1 LKYMDRYIS
10 ILKNRSA
17 QYLLVAAFPARMAY
31 GMISL
36 AIYFKVQQTSGSIAL
51 AGLAAGVN
59 GVAGATTAGLRGT
72 VVDRIGMQIPLR
84 VLAPTYATLIVFFST
99 AQTNFQ
105 LVLFA
110 GILGF
115 TAPPINLSVRP
126 LWKITVPPEQ
136 IRVAYSLDTSIMN
149 SVGVFGPLA
158 STSISLAHGADSAL
172 RVCAALMVIGGLSLS
187 FSSRTK
193 SWRPEKKTK
202 GDLPVWKV
210 PAMRLLM
217 LEGVFIGLGWGL
229 FDIGVPAFTTI
240 EKIPERT
247 GVIFAIMAT
256 GNVIGGLF
264 AGMISRHTSSLKAFR
279 RNYTMWFIF
288 SLPLVLTYP
297 NWTMMTVTFLM
308 SLMAGG
314 LQVFYLEISEAVRPK
329 GTAVAALGWLWT
341 VEGTFSA
348 IGSALGGFI
357 SEHFSPRY
365 CLASTT
371 VCVGIGLLI
380 MTLGQTLLKAADRI
394 PDSKSDEAAIEA
406 NLDTN
411 K

>member
-1 LKYMDRYIS
+1 MDRYIS

-84 VLAPTYATLIVFFST
+84 VLAPTYAALIVFFST

-172 RVCAALMVIGGLSLS
+172 RICASLMVIGGLALS

-217 LEGVFIGLGWGL
+217 LEGMFIGLGWGL

-264 AGMISRHTSSLKAFR
+264 AGMISKHTSSLRAFR
-279 RNYTMWFIF
+279 RNYTMLFIF
-288 SLPLVLTYP
+288 SLPLVFTYP

-371 VCVGIGLLI
+371 ICVGIGLLI
-380 MTLGQTLLKAADRI
+380 MTLGQNLLKAADRI
-394 PDSKSDEAAIEA
+394 PDSKSDEAALEA
-406 NLDTN
+406 NVDTN

>member
-1 LKYMDRYIS
+1 MERYLAI
-10 ILKNRSA
+10 IKNRSA
-17 QYLLVAAFPARMAY
+17 QYLLVAAFPARLAY

-59 GVAGATTAGLRGT
+59 GVAGATTAGLRGS

-84 VLAPTYATLIVFFST
+84 VLAPSYAALIVFFST
-99 AQTNFQ
+99 AQTDFQ

-110 GILGF
+110 FILGF

-126 LWKITVPPEQ
+126 LWKITVPPDQ
-136 IRVAYSLDTSIMN
+136 IRIAYSLDTAVMN

-172 RVCAALMVIGGLSLS
+172 RISASLMFIGGIALS

-193 SWRPEKKTK
+193 KWRPEKKSK
-202 GDLPVWKV
+202 SDLPVWRV
-210 PAMRLLM
+210 PAMRLMM

-247 GVIFAIMAT
+247 GVIFALMAT
-256 GNVIGGLF
+256 GNVIGGLI
-264 AGMISRHTSSLKAFR
+264 AGIFSRQTSSLKAFN

-288 SLPLVLTYP
+288 SLPLVFTYP
-297 NWTMMTVTFLM
+297 NWSMMIVTFLM

-348 IGSALGGFI
+348 IGSAIGGFI
-357 SEHFSPRY
+357 SEHYSPRY
-365 CLASTT
+365 CLLSTT
-371 VCVGIGLLI
+371 ICVGIGLLI
-380 MTLGQTLLKAADRI
+380 MRLGQNLLKAADRI
-394 PDSKSDEAAIEA
+394 PGSESDTAAIAA